1 MKRQSSPIIVL
12 RRWPYSESSLAIRVL
27 TPAHGTLSMLAKG
40 AYKPKSGMM
49 GVLDTWVLAEVEF
62 GSPEGA
68 EMQSLYQARLID
80 RMSGISLQP
89 DRLAAAGVLA
99 ELAELAAPPGQE
111 STSTFL
117 FLLHQLQALAGKQA
131 LAPLMCGALLQV
143 LDLLGLS
150 PRLLPDLPS
159 DDMLWFDFEN
169 GGVLEADSKRPSGHA
184 ILTSKAAL
192 NLLQSFREDPK
203 ATIRAKDEEFEEALT
218 ILGQFLHFHLE
229 RPPRAWNALRKYSQ
243 PLNRQ

>member
-1 MKRQSSPIIVL
+1 VL

-49 GVLDTWVLAEVEF
+49 GVLDTWTLAEVEF

-68 EMQSLYQARLID
+68 EMQTIYQARLID
-80 RMSGISLQP
+80 RMSGISLQT
-89 DRLAAAGVLA
+89 DRLAAAGVLS

-111 STSTFL
+111 STDAFL
-117 FLLHQLQALAGKQA
+117 FLLQQLQALAGKQA
-131 LAPLMCGALLQV
+131 LTPLMCSALLQI

-150 PRLLPDLPS
+150 PRLLTDRPS
-159 DDMLWFDFEN
+159 DEMLWFDFEN
-169 GGVLEADSKRPSGHA
+169 GGVLEAGSKRPNGHA
-184 ILTSKAAL
+184 ILINKATL
-192 NLLQSFREDPK
+192 SMLQASREDPK
-203 ATIRAKDEEFEEALT
+203 ATIKAKDEEFEEALT

-229 RPPRAWNALRKYSQ
+229 RPPRAWDALRKYSQ